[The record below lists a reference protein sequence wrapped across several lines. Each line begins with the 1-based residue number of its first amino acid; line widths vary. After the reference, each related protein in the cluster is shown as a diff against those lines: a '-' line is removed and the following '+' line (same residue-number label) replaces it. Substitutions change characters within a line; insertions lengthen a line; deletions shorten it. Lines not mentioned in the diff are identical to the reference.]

1 MPGQPGQQPG
11 QQGQPMTAQEAQ
23 LKAQQQQNAALMMQ
37 QRMNRQGATILCLH
51 AYAEHLS
58 GFQVRRRP

>member
-1 MPGQPGQQPG
+1 
-11 QQGQPMTAQEAQ
+11 MTAQEAQ

-58 GFQVRRRP
+58 GFQVRRFV